1 MIDLYT
7 ISEKYNPARVSEKQK
22 SLVVNSGS
30 PYLYKVYRLFTG
42 NIQLTDSLTKKTFT
56 IKDNILSNVYT
67 QRGPFYSRITKYI
80 SEEISSVELAK
91 AISDRKSSNRNFN
104 LYLELYCEL
113 ASMHV
118 AYQNDDYFNS
128 FIHIYRVLERIAY
141 AFPMIYARKTCDFSR
156 TYSLLKSFL
165 ESKDKGELG
174 FFRKAIKVIFK
185 DDDILNFTFDID
197 LTTYAELNLQDKFYD
212 VYTKKLF
219 PGDTILDPTTNKTR
233 IVINFINVGDAIIT
247 TRNKIVHSLSDG
259 DKLLC
264 SDFIDLNIFF
274 KSAIR
279 PYFAWLSVLFL
290 EIVRDNYN
298 DFE

>member
-1 MIDLYT
+1 MSELFT

-22 SLVVNSGS
+22 PLVVNSGS
-30 PYLYKVYRLFTG
+30 PYIYKVYRLFTG
-42 NIQLTDSLTKKTFT
+42 NIQLTDSLSKKTFT
-56 IKDNILSNVYT
+56 INDDILSSIYKR
-67 QRGPFYSRITKYI
+67 RGPFYSKITKYI

-91 AISDRKSSNRNFN
+91 AIDDRPSSNSNYN

-113 ASMHV
+113 ASMHI
-118 AYQNDDYFNS
+118 AYQNGDYFKS

-174 FFRKAIKVIFK
+174 FFRKALNVIYK
-185 DDDILNFTFDID
+185 DDDILKFTFEID
-197 LTTYAELNLQDKFYD
+197 LTTYAKLNLQDKFFE

-219 PGDTILDPTTNKTR
+219 PGDTILDPTTDNTK

-264 SDFIDLNIFF
+264 SDFIDLNVFL
-274 KSAIR
+274 KSAIK
-279 PYFAWLSVLFL
+279 PYFAWFSVLFL
-290 EIVRDNYN
+290 EILRDNYN
-298 DFE
+298 GFA